1 MTLEKLQKD
10 MIAAMKARDKER
22 KDSIS
27 SLVSAVKKVGIDN
40 GCRDN
45 IPEDIVDSVILKEI
59 KSVKEQ
65 IDTCPADRTDL
76 LEQYKA
82 RYDVFNE
89 YAPKLLSEDE
99 VRDILT
105 TKFADVI
112 ATKNK
117 GQIMKAVM
125 AELKGKVDGKVINQV
140 VAELCK

>member
-89 YAPKLLSEDE
+89 YAPKLLSEVE

-125 AELKGKVDGKVINQV
+125 AELKGKADGKVINQV